1 MILQTDFNSS
11 SLFLALFTSSCLL
24 TKLKKGF
31 KKSKKCIVWL
41 FYFHNFG
48 QLIYSTHLT
57 DLVDD
62 SKQQQSVKNS
72 DDDWSI
78 DPRPPKAFSDFSG
91 QATISIWD
99 VSFLLV
105 FLFMNGVFSLFA
117 FWDLSWPLFSQQ
129 KKHCTII
136 ISHFDRSHFFN
147 FLPFGTRDLTS
158 VAQAA
163 TAFG

>member
-1 MILQTDFNSS
+1 MHSIVASLYYVVYEWSQSLWYLPQPDFNSS

-72 DDDWSI
+72 DDD
-78 DPRPPKAFSDFSG
+78 
-91 QATISIWD
+91 
-99 VSFLLV
+99 
-105 FLFMNGVFSLFA
+105 
-117 FWDLSWPLFSQQ
+117 
-129 KKHCTII
+129 
-136 ISHFDRSHFFN
+136 
-147 FLPFGTRDLTS
+147 
-158 VAQAA
+158 
-163 TAFG
+163 